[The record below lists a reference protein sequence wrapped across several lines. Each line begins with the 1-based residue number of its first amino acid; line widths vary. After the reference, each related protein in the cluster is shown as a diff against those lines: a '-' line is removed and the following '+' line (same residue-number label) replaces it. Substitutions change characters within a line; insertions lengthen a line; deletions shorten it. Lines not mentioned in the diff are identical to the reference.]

1 MRPCLHEIRSN
12 RAFEEAMPCDPS
24 RPDLAV
30 VMPLDPHTPRSA
42 RHVVAQVDNPSP
54 DLRDVV
60 MLLCSEVVTQAVER
74 APGGSVEVRVW
85 MPEDVVRVELVG
97 ALDDIDVTIR
107 RHADHAEYA
116 ELLLDEL
123 ADRWQLDAEGD
134 QPSRIWFEI
143 DRHPAGRPV
152 EAAY

>member
-1 MRPCLHEIRSN
+1 VLEIEPKWESDG
-12 RAFEEAMPCDPS
+12 AMPCDPR

-42 RHVVAQVDNPSP
+42 RHVVAQVDHPSP

-97 ALDDIDVTIR
+97 ALDGLDKAIR
-107 RHADHAEYA
+107 EHADHAEYA
-116 ELLLDEL
+116 EVLLDGL
-123 ADRWQLDAEGD
+123 ADRWQIEAGEERPDA
-134 QPSRIWFEI
+134 SRIWFEI
-143 DRHPAGRPV
+143 DRHPAERPV
-152 EAAY
+152 QAAY